1 MNPVKSTLQTAMQ
14 NHLYQLNTRR
24 HSSALSRT
32 REILKDTI
40 EVSPLLMNRIS
51 SYEQAEQGLL
61 EAKRQA
67 GSMKRADAAERISSI
82 KERLKL
88 LKLFSQLGDKK
99 IAREAARLAGE
110 INKTLRLYRSA
121 LQEAEAEETAAA
133 QDTDSSSEDT
143 SDTGQATDTGQ
154 TSESSQESNTDQ
166 AQNADSSA
174 KGTPY
179 DNAASDAGQAVNAAQ
194 TSKTERAKEE
204 ASILKEAEEAL
215 KIAREIIEEYIRM
228 HPQDRDNKAL
238 RRQIEDAA
246 QTIAMMKLDVI
257 TTTVSSL
264 VAVA

>member
-61 EAKRQA
+61 EVKRQA

-143 SDTGQATDTGQ
+143 SDTGQ